1 MSRSHAPAG
10 RLLLACV
17 LIALGSSTWG
27 SGLVYKCR
35 DHAGQAHYQ
44 ASPCPATQHTEWRRE
59 YPDKPSAL
67 TDTRPIAARVAEQPH
82 PTVSR
87 RADRRPRR
95 GAAAQGAVIS
105 LYRDPAACERARQA
119 RDRAHARLGLRRDF
133 ATSRRL
139 DDRVHDACR

>member
-27 SGLVYKCR
+27 SDPVYKCR

-59 YPDKPSAL
+59 YPDKPSAQ

-119 RDRAHARLGLRRDF
+119 RERAHARLGLRRDF

-139 DDRVHDACR
+139 DDRVHDACQ

>member
-35 DHAGQAHYQ
+35 DHAGQARYQ
-44 ASPCPATQHTEWRRE
+44 ASPCPTTQHTEWRRE

-67 TDTRPIAARVAEQPH
+67 TDTRPIAASVAEQPH

-87 RADRRPRR
+87 RADHRPRR

>member
-17 LIALGSSTWG
+17 LIALSSSTWG
-27 SGLVYKCR
+27 SDPVYKCR

-67 TDTRPIAARVAEQPH
+67 TDAGPIAPPTSVKPRT
-82 PTVSR
+82 TVSR

-105 LYRDPAACERARQA
+105 LYRDPVACERARQA

-139 DDRVHDACR
+139 DDRVHAACR

>member
-27 SGLVYKCR
+27 SDPVYKCR

-59 YPDKPSAL
+59 YPDKPSAQ
-67 TDTRPIAARVAEQPH
+67 TDTHLIAARVAEQPH

-87 RADRRPRR
+87 RADHRPRR

>member
-27 SGLVYKCR
+27 SDPVYKCR

-67 TDTRPIAARVAEQPH
+67 TDTRPIAASVAEQPH

-87 RADRRPRR
+87 RADSRPPRT
-95 GAAAQGAVIS
+95 ASAQGAVIS
-105 LYRDPAACERARQA
+105 LYRDPVACERARQA

>member
-27 SGLVYKCR
+27 SDPVYKCR

-44 ASPCPATQHTEWRRE
+44 ASPCPTTQHTEWRRE
-59 YPDKPSAL
+59 YPDKPSAQ
-67 TDTRPIAARVAEQPH
+67 TDAGPIAPPTSAKPRT
-82 PTVSR
+82 TVSR

-119 RDRAHARLGLRRDF
+119 RERAHARLGLRRDF

-139 DDRVHDACR
+139 DDRVHDACQ

>member
-27 SGLVYKCR
+27 SDPVYKCR

-67 TDTRPIAARVAEQPH
+67 TDTRPIAARRFALWEWSQRA
-82 PTVSR
+82 TR
-87 RADRRPRR
+87 RA
-95 GAAAQGAVIS
+95 A
-105 LYRDPAACERARQA
+105 
-119 RDRAHARLGLRRDF
+119 F
-133 ATSRRL
+133 ATSRLANRGL
-139 DDRVHDACR
+139 LAVGG

>member
-27 SGLVYKCR
+27 SDPVYKCR

-67 TDTRPIAARVAEQPH
+67 TDTRPIAASVAEQPH

-87 RADRRPRR
+87 RADSRPPRT
-95 GAAAQGAVIS
+95 ASAQGAVIS

>member
-27 SGLVYKCR
+27 SDPVYKCR

-44 ASPCPATQHTEWRRE
+44 ASPCPTTQHTEWRRE

-67 TDTRPIAARVAEQPH
+67 TDTRPIAASVAEQPH
-82 PTVSR
+82 PTV
-87 RADRRPRR
+87 
-95 GAAAQGAVIS
+95 
-105 LYRDPAACERARQA
+105 RDA
-119 RDRAHARLGLRRDF
+119 LNKSLRRQ
-133 ATSRRL
+133 
-139 DDRVHDACR
+139 

>member
-1 MSRSHAPAG
+1 MSRSHIPG

-67 TDTRPIAARVAEQPH
+67 TDTRPIAASVAEQPH

-87 RADRRPRR
+87 SADHRPRR

>member
-1 MSRSHAPAG
+1 MSRSHIPG

-27 SGLVYKCR
+27 SDPVYKCR

>member
-27 SGLVYKCR
+27 SDPVYKCR

-44 ASPCPATQHTEWRRE
+44 ASPCPATLHTEWKRE
-59 YPDKPSAL
+59 YPDKPSAQ
-67 TDTRPIAARVAEQPH
+67 TDTRPITARVADQPH

-87 RADRRPRR
+87 RADSRPPRT
-95 GAAAQGAVIS
+95 ASAQGAVIS
-105 LYRDPAACERARQA
+105 LYRDPVACERARQA

>member
-1 MSRSHAPAG
+1 MSRSRTPAG
-10 RLLLACV
+10 RLLLAGL

-27 SGLVYKCR
+27 SDPVYKCR
-35 DHAGQAHYQ
+35 DPAGQAHYQ

-59 YPDKPSAL
+59 YPAATQAQ
-67 TDTRPIAARVAEQPH
+67 TDAHPMAPRTAATPH
-82 PTVSR
+82 ATGNR
-87 RADRRPRR
+87 RAASRPRR
-95 GAAAQGAVIS
+95 SASAQGAVIS

-119 RDRAHARLGLRRDF
+119 RDGAHARLGLRRDF

>member
-27 SGLVYKCR
+27 SDPVYKCR

-44 ASPCPATQHTEWRRE
+44 ASPCPTTQHTEWRRE
-59 YPDKPSAL
+59 YPDKPSAQ

-119 RDRAHARLGLRRDF
+119 RERAHARLGLRRDF

-139 DDRVHDACR
+139 DDRVHDACQ

>member
-27 SGLVYKCR
+27 SDPVYKCR

-87 RADRRPRR
+87 RADHRPCR

>member
-27 SGLVYKCR
+27 SDPVYKCR

>member
-27 SGLVYKCR
+27 SDPVYKCR

-44 ASPCPATQHTEWRRE
+44 ASPWPTTQHTEWRRE

-67 TDTRPIAARVAEQPH
+67 TDTRPIAASVAEQPH

-87 RADRRPRR
+87 RADHRPRR

>member
-27 SGLVYKCR
+27 SDPVYKCR

-44 ASPCPATQHTEWRRE
+44 ASQCPATQHTEWRRE

-87 RADRRPRR
+87 RADHRPRR

>member
-27 SGLVYKCR
+27 SDPVYKCR

-59 YPDKPSAL
+59 YPDKPLCA
-67 TDTRPIAARVAEQPH
+67 DGHPPH
-82 PTVSR
+82 R
-87 RADRRPRR
+87 GQRG
-95 GAAAQGAVIS
+95 GAATPN
-105 LYRDPAACERARQA
+105 R
-119 RDRAHARLGLRRDF
+119 
-133 ATSRRL
+133 
-139 DDRVHDACR
+139 